1 MINSELKI
9 VKHISFY
16 YLENRIKYI
25 NKIIDETNNYLYKTD
40 LYIHTNNKDLSINT
54 FNNYTNGTIN
64 IIYHDLSNIHPYYLT
79 WKCRDLLKD
88 QKNDYDIFI
97 YLEDDILVPWKAINY
112 WLEYNEQLIEH
123 NYNLGFVRI
132 EINPNNNEEYITDLF
147 GVKLN
152 KIINLDNVDYCVNN
166 LNPYCA
172 FWIYNKN
179 EFNKYVESDYYNLQ
193 NIKGYEVRE
202 TSAIGLHG
210 LRTDWYKNTIIPI
223 VDNKLISDCRIYH
236 MPNNYVIDNSDIATI
251 KFNEAINI

>member
-1 MINSELKI
+1 M
-9 VKHISFY
+9 
-16 YLENRIKYI
+16 
-25 NKIIDETNNYLYKTD
+25 
-40 LYIHTNNKDLSINT
+40 
-54 FNNYTNGTIN
+54 
-64 IIYHDLSNIHPYYLT
+64 SNIHPYYLT
-79 WKCRDLLKD
+79 WQCRDLLKD

-152 KIINLDNVDYCVNN
+152 KIINLDNVNYCVNN

-223 VDNKLISDCRIYH
+223 VDNKLNSDCRIYH
-236 MPNNYVIDNSDIATI
+236 MPNNYVTDNSDIATI
-251 KFNEAINI
+251 KFNEAFNN